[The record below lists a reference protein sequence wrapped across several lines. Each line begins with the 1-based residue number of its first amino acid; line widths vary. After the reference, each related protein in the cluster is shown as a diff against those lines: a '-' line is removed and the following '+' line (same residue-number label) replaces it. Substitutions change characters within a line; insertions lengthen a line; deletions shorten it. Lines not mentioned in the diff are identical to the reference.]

1 MNKKLLISL
10 IVIGIIVIF
19 TVGVTYAFFMANNS
33 NTFTGNS
40 GNIDINYVNGGVLTG
55 ELYPRSSRS
64 EDVYGSVSIGLKK
77 DSVKANASIYIDID
91 NIDEAL
97 SSDALVW
104 DMYLNDT
111 LYKSGTFKGAKSGS
125 RFYLVED
132 YPLTTNTD
140 VFKVYIWLNG
150 NKIDNS
156 VLDSSITGKLRAEA
170 RATAEF

>member
-1 MNKKLLISL
+1 MNRKLLISL
-10 IVIGIIVIF
+10 IVIGIIIIA
-19 TVGVTYAFFMANNS
+19 TVGVTYAFYAANNS
-33 NTFTGNS
+33 NSFTGSN

-64 EDVYGSVSIGLKK
+64 EDVYGSVSIGLNK
-77 DSVKANASIYIDID
+77 DSVQANASIYIDITE
-91 NIDEAL
+91 IDEAL

-111 LYKSGTFKGAKSGS
+111 LYKSGTFEGAKSGS
-125 RFYLVED
+125 KFYLVED
-132 YPLTTNTD
+132 YPLTTSTD

-150 NKIDNS
+150 DKIDNS

-170 RATAEF
+170 RAKADF

>member
-10 IVIGIIVIF
+10 IVIGIIVII

-64 EDVYGSVSIGLKK
+64 EDVYGSVSIGLNK

-111 LYKSGTFKGAKSGS
+111 LYKSGS

>member
-10 IVIGIIVIF
+10 IVLGIIVII

-33 NTFTGNS
+33 NTFMGNS

-64 EDVYGSVSIGLKK
+64 EDVYGSVSIGLNK

-111 LYKSGTFKGAKSGS
+111 LYKSGS
-125 RFYLVED
+125 RIYLVED